1 MKIPYNQKLEDKKYT
16 KIILTSFYLIIIFLI
31 IYANFYKINF
41 LDSEYPKWK
50 AKFDLIQEN
59 KNKDIDILILGD
71 SRTMAGIIPKKLK
84 GNTLSLALGGGTPVE
99 SYLILEEVINK
110 KIRVKNLI
118 IAISPYHY
126 MVQDSFYNRSVY
138 FDLFDKE
145 SLKKVIENDKKYE
158 KRGYIKELS
167 KIEYLKKPFLYGKQL
182 FNYQKNRNIKILEKT
197 KLEKG
202 HSFFG
207 LAEESNGETFESGYK
222 EFEVLPVHNFYMNE
236 LIKLAEKNN
245 INLIIEQMPI
255 NEATFKNINKNFIIN
270 FKKYMQSLKEKNNL
284 KNVNL
289 NIWYME
295 NKYFGDVS
303 HVNSNG
309 ADIVTEKLKSKY
321 NF

>member
-1 MKIPYNQKLEDKKYT
+1 MKVTYNQKLEAKKYT
-16 KIILTSFYLIIIFLI
+16 KIILSSFYIIIIFLI

-59 KNKDIDILILGD
+59 KDKDIDILILGD
-71 SRTMAGIIPKKLK
+71 SRTMAGVIPKKLK
-84 GNTLSLALGGGTPVE
+84 GNTLSLTLGGGTPVE
-99 SYLILEEVINK
+99 SYLILEEVMNK

-126 MVQDSFYNRSVY
+126 MVQDSFYTRSVY
-138 FDLFDKE
+138 FDLFDKK
-145 SLKKVIENDKKYE
+145 SLKKVIENDKKY
-158 KRGYIKELS
+158 KKQGYIEELS
-167 KIEYLKKPFLYGKQL
+167 KFEYLKKPFLYGKQL
-182 FNYQKNRNIKILEKT
+182 FNYRKNKNIKILEEI

-202 HSFFG
+202 HGFFG
-207 LAEESNGETFESGYK
+207 LAEESNEETFESGYK
-222 EFEVLPVHNFYMNE
+222 DFEVLPVHNFYMNE

-245 INLIIEQMPI
+245 VNLIVEQMPL

-270 FKKYMQSLKEKNNL
+270 YNKYMEYLKEKNNL
-284 KNVNL
+284 KSVNL

-295 NKYFGDVS
+295 NKYFGDAS

-309 ADIVTEKLKSKY
+309 ANVVTANLKNKY